1 MVTLEVTGTLVDLCL
16 WDFDLTLK
24 FGGHRETIFVKL
36 IYLKAFLQIGFKKTF
51 KKYSLKV

>member
-1 MVTLEVTGTLVDLCL
+1 MNYNVIEVTLEVTGTSVDLCL

-36 IYLKAFLQIGFKKTF
+36 IYLKAFLQRGF
-51 KKYSLKV
+51 